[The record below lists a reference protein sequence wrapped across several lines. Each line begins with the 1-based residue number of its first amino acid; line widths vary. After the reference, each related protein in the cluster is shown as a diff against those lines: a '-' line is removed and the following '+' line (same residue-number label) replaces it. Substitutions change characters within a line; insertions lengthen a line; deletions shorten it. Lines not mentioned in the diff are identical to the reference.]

1 MTVRVAVCQLA
12 PTVDDPARNLDL
24 ALRAVSSAADEGA
37 RLVVLPELVT
47 SGYVFADKEEA
58 RRAAQTRDGPAVTAL
73 ARAARDRGLAVCFGF
88 AELDAGGLLR
98 NSAALVDADG
108 LRAVYRKAHLWDR
121 EKEIFTPGD
130 DPPPVVDTEFGRVG
144 LVICYDLEF
153 PEWLRLA
160 ALRGAQIVC
169 APTNWPAEPRPPGER
184 PIEVVRAQA
193 NASVNRIF
201 LAVADRTG
209 AERGVEWVAGSVIVG
224 PGGFPLSVAE
234 PGGGEQILLA
244 DCALAEAADKR
255 ISPRN
260 DVFADRRPHLYD
272 GVARA

>member
-12 PTVDDPARNLDL
+12 PTVGDSTRNLDL
-24 ALRAVSSAADEGA
+24 ALRAVTAAADRGA

-47 SGYVFADKEEA
+47 SGYVFADEAEA
-58 RRAAQTRDGPAVTAL
+58 RRAAQAQDGPAVTAL
-73 ARAARDRGLAVCFGF
+73 TRAARDRGLVVCFGF

-121 EKEIFTPGD
+121 EKEIFIPGD

-193 NASVNRIF
+193 SASVNRIF

-209 AERGVEWVAGSVIVG
+209 AERGVEWVAGSAIIG
-224 PGGFPLSVAE
+224 PAGFPLSEAE
-234 PGGGEQILLA
+234 PDGGEQILLA

-260 DVFADRRPHLYD
+260 DVLADRRPHLYD
-272 GVARA
+272 GVARP